1 MPPRIIRRI
10 FLPLWFRNLNP
21 ANTNEREVRDV
32 TETEFK
38 EILEK
43 QVRLLSE
50 ASEKNKDNP
59 SALVALT
66 GALQQF
72 ITVASLQLFGNE

>member
-1 MPPRIIRRI
+1 M
-10 FLPLWFRNLNP
+10 
-21 ANTNEREVRDV
+21 

-50 ASEKNKDNP
+50 ASEKNKDEID
-59 SALVALT
+59 ALVALT

-72 ITVASLQLFGNE
+72 ITVASLQLFGNK

>member
-1 MPPRIIRRI
+1 M
-10 FLPLWFRNLNP
+10 
-21 ANTNEREVRDV
+21 

-43 QVRLLSE
+43 QVKLLSE
-50 ASEKNKDNP
+50 ASEKNKDEP
-59 SALVALT
+59 DALVALT

-72 ITVASLQLFGNE
+72 ITVASLQLFGDK